1 MSVPSAVALV
11 PRFTPC
17 QGEGNK
23 LEVEEVW
30 QEVEQA
36 PCTLHML
43 KTGCIHTQL
52 HLIVI
57 LYSKHSYIRLC
68 GQWCVVDKVNGT
80 ATLTKLVCVRSQKR
94 TLAEQEIPE
103 LSRVCSAII
112 YYFACCA
119 HSEHTTNVRMPLNHL
134 SLGSSKIPILCDCD
148 CVRALTYVQDR
159 CGSRDWVGS

>member
-1 MSVPSAVALV
+1 MSVPSAAALV

-52 HLIVI
+52 HLIVL
-57 LYSKHSYIRLC
+57 LYSKHSYIRLIVWTMVC
-68 GQWCVVDKVNGT
+68 GGQ
-80 ATLTKLVCVRSQKR
+80 
-94 TLAEQEIPE
+94 
-103 LSRVCSAII
+103 
-112 YYFACCA
+112 
-119 HSEHTTNVRMPLNHL
+119 SEWDSYPN
-134 SLGSSKIPILCDCD
+134 
-148 CVRALTYVQDR
+148 
-159 CGSRDWVGS
+159 